1 MSYCDKLTSSD
12 QSRGFGHRLGL
23 FFDPKA
29 SIDEKRFGMSKPD
42 TLDNQSSLLDD
53 EGPIPEFPALAVDSS
68 SGRILPISE
77 EQRAA
82 RREAAIRAL
91 RAISEITDE
100 TDTDDRWEEIYRNID
115 DSRPHRKLF

>member
-1 MSYCDKLTSSD
+1 MT
-12 QSRGFGHRLGL
+12 
-23 FFDPKA
+23 
-29 SIDEKRFGMSKPD
+29 
-42 TLDNQSSLLDD
+42 

-115 DSRPHRKLF
+115 ESRPHRKLLLDATCGPVVSKCFKMGRPETSCRRQDRVPP

>member
-1 MSYCDKLTSSD
+1 MS
-12 QSRGFGHRLGL
+12 Q
-23 FFDPKA
+23 
-29 SIDEKRFGMSKPD
+29 PD
-42 TLDNQSSLLDD
+42 TLENQSSLYDD
-53 EGPIPEFPALAVDSS
+53 TEPIPEFPALAVDSS

-91 RAISEITDE
+91 RAISEIADE

-115 DSRPHRKLF
+115 DSRPHRKLFEEMY

>member
-1 MSYCDKLTSSD
+1 
-12 QSRGFGHRLGL
+12 L

-42 TLDNQSSLLDD
+42 TLDNQSSLCDD
-53 EGPIPEFPALAVDSS
+53 DGPIPEFPALAVDSS

-115 DSRPHRKLF
+115 DSRPHRKLFEEMY

>member
-1 MSYCDKLTSSD
+1 
-12 QSRGFGHRLGL
+12 
-23 FFDPKA
+23 
-29 SIDEKRFGMSKPD
+29 MSKPD
-42 TLDNQSSLLDD
+42 TLDNQSSLCDD

-91 RAISEITDE
+91 SHFRDYRRDRRVASSQNVTENRPLGGDE
-100 TDTDDRWEEIYRNID
+100 MPCFLAFRQHTALIKG
-115 DSRPHRKLF
+115 P